1 MGVYASTPTV
11 NIITMTTA
19 SSYFRFGITFIT
31 YAVSMVLFIVGIIG
45 IAILFPEYYLI
56 HWFLLFTPF
65 FSTVSLVASAIT
77 QFVSYLFKLTKY
89 SVLAVVICTLA
100 HFALIIIALGSFVG
114 FGTLKDIAFAIPVGL
129 LGVIGFVNGLILARA
144 LPKNSS

>member
-11 NIITMTTA
+11 NMITMTTA
-19 SSYFRFGITFIT
+19 SSYFRFGVTFIT
-31 YAVSMVLFIVGIIG
+31 YAVSVVLFIVGIIG

-100 HFALIIIALGSFVG
+100 HFCLNRHRPWELCGVWHAQRHRFCHSCGSAWCDWFCQWA
-114 FGTLKDIAFAIPVGL
+114 DIGSC
-129 LGVIGFVNGLILARA
+129 LA
-144 LPKNSS
+144 KKW